1 MLDWVTSAG
10 ERLGKK
16 ATAVASGE
24 HAWWQYASLV
34 LVFLSNGFRE
44 RVLSLPR
51 LAPSNISLTAGE
63 VTAILTGSDA
73 LQT

>member
-24 HAWWQYASLV
+24 QAWWQYASLV

-44 RVLSLPR
+44 RVLSLPP

-63 VTAILTGSDA
+63 VIAILTGSDA
-73 LQT
+73 LQI